1 MQYSVV
7 FFLCILVIQ
16 IVILLVSIKVANQH
30 LSTLSDINYKMFFF
44 FFPNI
49 WIHGIRKQ
57 QKLDAMVEVL
67 CDEEEIC
74 TLSVVMNMNSWIY
87 VALRLYTLELREV

>member
-44 FFPNI
+44 FFFPTSEY
-49 WIHGIRKQ
+49 
-57 QKLDAMVEVL
+57 MVL
-67 CDEEEIC
+67 G
-74 TLSVVMNMNSWIY
+74 NSKN
-87 VALRLYTLELREV
+87 